1 MRNDQLRLA
10 WIEQIRSLPD
20 ELAALTRGLSSEQ
33 LTTCFLAGEWSV
45 AQNVHHV
52 ADSHMNS
59 YIRMKLIL
67 AEEQPTLRP
76 YDQDVW
82 ATTPEANLPDLSASL
97 TLLRGLHA
105 RWANLFERLE
115 ETQWLRTGYHPEHG
129 AVSVEDILRSYAAH
143 GEGHLDQI
151 RRTLAA
157 STWGAAA

>member
-1 MRNDQLRLA
+1 MCENLMRPM
-10 WIEQIRSLPD
+10 WIDQIRRLPD
-20 ELAALTRGLSSEQ
+20 ELAALTSNLSPAQ
-33 LTTCFLAGEWSV
+33 LITQYLAGEWSV

-59 YIRMKLIL
+59 YIRLKLIL

-97 TLLRGLHA
+97 LLLAGLHA
-105 RWANLFERLE
+105 RWATLFEGLDDA
-115 ETQWLRTGYHPEHG
+115 QWTRTGFHPENG
-129 AVSVEDILRSYAAH
+129 VVSVEDILRSYAAH
-143 GEGHLDQI
+143 GIGHLDQI

-157 STWGAAA
+157 APQAAAV